1 MELSILKNMLI
12 GGAKK
17 IADNKQELNDMNV
30 FPIPDGDTGTNMFKT
45 MTGVLQGLTEIGD
58 RDLESSDF
66 DKLYTGA
73 LMNSQGNS
81 GVILSQWLKGFLKA
95 FKDFDEVN
103 AGTLYAGFLAGTES
117 AYNSVAEPVEGTFLT
132 VCREAQENA
141 EDNLDEDTTTEQFMK
156 DIVDGAAESLKHTPE
171 LLPVLKQYNVLDSG
185 AMGFVCL
192 VTGMLEALDES
203 FSIDLSEF
211 ETIAEV
217 SSDAS
222 SVAVGEGLA
231 EFGYCTEMIVQLDDD
246 KADSF
251 NETLV
256 TSDMRDFG
264 NSLVLVRDGNQVKIH
279 IHTLKPESVMAYYH
293 RFGEFIKLKI
303 ENMTIQHNETVFAQG
318 KKDVAIVA
326 VADGDGFE
334 SLFREMGVAEIARG
348 GQSNNVSVLDLCETC
363 NNASAKNIIIL
374 PNNKNIIMTAEKVRE
389 VMKDCK
395 IHIIPTKSMAEGY
408 LALSLVDTNSSC
420 DEIVASM
427 NKALEGVHTGLIA
440 KADKRGTYNGIYVDA
455 GDYIGVLDDDII
467 TCASADLEKCFT
479 DFIKTVPDAE
489 VFESVMIF
497 ADTDEDKAMADS
509 KEAQIKAICP
519 SAEIFSCLGGQNI
532 YNYVIAFS

>member
-1 MELSILKNMLI
+1 MELSILKKMLI

-17 IADNKQELNDMNV
+17 ILDNKQELNDMNV
-30 FPIPDGDTGTNMFKT
+30 FPIPDGDTGTNMDKT
-45 MTGVLQGLTEIGD
+45 MSGVLQGLAEIGD
-58 RDLESSDF
+58 RDLEPADF

-171 LLPVLKQYNVLDSG
+171 LLPVLKEYNVLDSG

-192 VTGMLEALDES
+192 VTGMLEALDDS

-211 ETIAEV
+211 ESVA
-217 SSDAS
+217 SAS
-222 SVAVGEGLA
+222 SGVASVPAMGEGLA
-231 EFGYCTEMIVQLDDD
+231 EFGYCTELIVSLDED

-303 ENMTIQHNETVFAQG
+303 ENMTIQHNETVFASDRSG

-334 SLFREMGVAEIARG
+334 SLFREMGAAEIARG
-348 GQSNNVSVLDLCETC
+348 GQSNNVSVLSLCDTC
-363 NNASAKNIIIL
+363 NNASAKKVIIL
-374 PNNKNIIMTAEKVRE
+374 PNNKNIVMTAEKVRE
-389 VMKDCK
+389 VMKDCE
-395 IHIIPTKSMAEGY
+395 IHIVPTASMAEGY
-408 LALSLVDTNSSC
+408 LALSLVDTNASC
-420 DEIVASM
+420 EEIVAAM
-427 NKALEGVHTGLIA
+427 NKALEGVHTGLI
-440 KADKRGTYNGIYVDA
+440 

-467 TCASADLEKCFT
+467 ICASPDLKECF
-479 DFIKTVPDAE
+479 DSFISKVPDP
-489 VFESVMIF
+489 ESVESVLIF
-497 ADTDEDKAMADS
+497 ADNDEDRKLAGSMND
-509 KEAQIKAICP
+509 KVKTYFP
-519 SAEIFSCLGGQNI
+519 SAEIYSCLGGQNI

>member
-1 MELSILKNMLI
+1 MELSVLKKMLI

-17 IADNKQELNDMNV
+17 ILDNKQELNDMNV
-30 FPIPDGDTGTNMFKT
+30 FPIPDGDTGTNMDKT
-45 MTGVLQGLTEIGD
+45 MGGVLKVLADIGD
-58 RDLESSDF
+58 RDLETSDF
-66 DKLYTGA
+66 DSLYTGA

-81 GVILSQWLKGFLKA
+81 GVILSQWLKGFLKS

-141 EDNLDEDTTTEQFMK
+141 EENLDEDTTTEQFMK

-171 LLPVLKQYNVLDSG
+171 LLPVLKEYNVLDSG

-211 ETIAEV
+211 ESLADV
-217 SSDAS
+217 SSGAAPVDM
-222 SVAVGEGLA
+222 GGDGL
-231 EFGYCTEMIVQLDDD
+231 EKFGYCTEMIIQLADD

-264 NSLVLVRDGNQVKIH
+264 NSLVLVRDGKQVKVH

-293 RFGEFIKLKI
+293 RYGEFVKLKI
-303 ENMTIQHNETVFAQG
+303 ENMTIQHNETLIAR
-318 KKDVAIVA
+318 KKDVSIVA

-334 SLFREMGVAEIARG
+334 NLFKDMGVTEIARG
-348 GQSNNVSVLDLCETC
+348 GQSNNVSVMSLCETC
-363 NNASAKNIIIL
+363 NHASAKDIIVL
-374 PNNKNIIMTAEKVRE
+374 PNNKNIIMTAEKVKE
-389 VMKDCK
+389 IFKDAT
-395 IHIIPTKSMAEGY
+395 IHIVPTKSMAEGY
-408 LALSLVDTNSSC
+408 LALSLIDINSSC
-420 DEIVASM
+420 EEIEETM

-440 KADKRGTYNGIYVDA
+440 KADKRGTYNGIYVEN

-467 TCASADLEKCFT
+467 TCADQDLRNCLST
-479 DFIKTVPDAE
+479 FISKVPDSE
-489 VFESVMIF
+489 IFESVMIF
-497 ADTDEDKAMADS
+497 ADNENDKVMADGM
-509 KEAQIKAICP
+509 KEIIRAKCP
-519 SAEIFSCLGGQNI
+519 SAEIYTCLGGQNI